1 MPGPSARMP
10 HPSSTATNL
19 PGRTLAALAVL
30 ALLLPAHAQADG
42 ITPLQLATLRHA
54 VSELVRKEMKDKD
67 IEALSVALVE
77 DQQLLWSEGF
87 GVADVA
93 RGIPAQADTLYAV
106 GGLSQLF
113 TATAVMQLTERG
125 TLNLDQPVTK
135 VLPEFS
141 IRSRFAN
148 APPITPRLLL
158 AHRSGLPGMHF
169 KNMWTPTPEP
179 LASFVARLKN
189 EYTAYP
195 PGQIFSPS
203 FPGYDVLGRIVETQC
218 RQPFAACLQ
227 ERVLAPLGMKHSTF
241 DIARADRTRFAT
253 HYWNNKPYA
262 TQAVRDIPAAG
273 LASSVNDLARF
284 MHMIFA
290 NGKLDGRQILS
301 ARSVAEMLRAQN
313 ERAPLDLDNHVG
325 MPWRLAGVRFPQART
340 VAWLNNDSPFSRGRV
355 LVVPEH
361 KLGVVV
367 LTNCAG
373 STESMEKIS
382 ERLMELALQT
392 RKRTAP
398 EPRPAAL
405 TAVPPPRREDF
416 SGQYATILGLISVK
430 PAGNRYRAQMIGK
443 TIELMPQPTG
453 LYAPEY
459 RFLGLIPIPLSV
471 LKEVRVTTATIDGR
485 PFAIAYYRNQAYR
498 LGEKISTHK
507 LSDAWRRRLGDYRA
521 AEHDPLL
528 DLIDLHNVA
537 LAYDDDLLH
546 LRYRVKG
553 WLGIVANVPVRPVS
567 DTELVVDGTGWLM
580 GETISVV
587 QRDGV
592 EMLRYSGYEFRKIR
606 RP

>member
-1 MPGPSARMP
+1 M
-10 HPSSTATNL
+10 HL
-19 PGRTLAALAVL
+19 PFTLRTTRSGRALAALALL
-30 ALLLPAHAQADG
+30 ALLLPARAPAEA
-42 ITPLQLATLRHA
+42 ITPLQLSTLRVA
-54 VSELVRKEMKDKD
+54 ISELVRKEMKDKD

-77 DQQLLWSEGF
+77 DQQLLWSQGF
-87 GVADVA
+87 GVTDVA
-93 RGIPAQADTLYAV
+93 RGTPAQADTLYSV
-106 GGLSQLF
+106 GGISQLL
-113 TATAVMQLTERG
+113 TATAVMQLAERG
-125 TLNLDQPVTK
+125 TLDLDQPVTRY
-135 VLPEFS
+135 LPEFS

-158 AHRSGLPGMHF
+158 AHRAGLPAMHF

-179 LASFVARLKN
+179 LAAFVMRLKG
-189 EYTAYP
+189 EYAAFP

-227 ERVLAPLGMKHSTF
+227 ERVLAPLGMNRSTF
-241 DIARADRTRFAT
+241 DIARADRARLAT
-253 HYWNNKPYA
+253 HYWNNKPYPSQ
-262 TQAVRDIPAAG
+262 TVRDVPAAG
-273 LASSVNDLARF
+273 LVTSVNDLARYVQ
-284 MHMIFA
+284 MVFA
-290 NGKLDGRQILS
+290 GGKLDGRQILS
-301 ARSVAEMLRAQN
+301 QRSVAEMMRAQN
-313 ERAPLDLDNHVG
+313 DRAPLDLDNHVG

-340 VAWLNNDSPFSRGRV
+340 VAWVNNDSPFSRGRV

-392 RKRTAP
+392 RKRILP

-405 TAVPPPRREDF
+405 TAAAPPKRQDL
-416 SGQYATILGLISVK
+416 SGQYATALGLISVM
-430 PAGNRYRAQMIGK
+430 PVNNRYRAQMIGK
-443 TIELMPQPTG
+443 TIELIPQPTG

-459 RFLGLIPIPLSV
+459 RFLGLIPIPLSI
-471 LKEVRVTTATIDGR
+471 LKEARVTAATLEGR

-498 LGEKISTHK
+498 LGEKIGPHK
-507 LSDAWRRRLGDYRA
+507 LSEAWRRRLGDYRA
-521 AEHDPLL
+521 VERDPLL
-528 DLIDLHNVA
+528 DLVDLHNVT
-537 LAYDDDLLH
+537 LAYSDDLLYF
-546 LRYRVKG
+546 RYRVKG
-553 WLGIVANVPVRPVS
+553 WLGIVASVPLRPVS

-587 QRDGV
+587 QRDGI

-606 RP
+606 KP